1 MIRRPP
7 RSTLFPYTTL
17 FRSADDAFLARDRE
31 FRGCAL
37 VRFAGGAR
45 VQGPRAA
52 ALKRPP
58 VVRGN
63 RAARN
68 DFWLDD
74 RAANRGGETGRIDSR
89 SAGQRASAAGRDTE
103 GFGRDLAA
111 NVCDRMPHSRGGLAR
126 PTAISPRAKHR
137 GGFARAAAPER
148 VTIRNLRRPA
158 R

>member
-37 VRFAGGAR
+37 VRFAGGAL

-52 ALKRPP
+52 ALNRSP

-89 SAGQRASAAGRDTE
+89 SAGQRASAPGRDTE

-111 NVCDRMPHSRGGLAR
+111 NVCDRMPHSRGGLAS
-126 PTAISPRAKHR
+126 PTAVPPRAKPR
-137 GGFARAAAPER
+137 TRLSRPPAPDGR
-148 VTIRNLRRPA
+148 TIG
-158 R
+158 